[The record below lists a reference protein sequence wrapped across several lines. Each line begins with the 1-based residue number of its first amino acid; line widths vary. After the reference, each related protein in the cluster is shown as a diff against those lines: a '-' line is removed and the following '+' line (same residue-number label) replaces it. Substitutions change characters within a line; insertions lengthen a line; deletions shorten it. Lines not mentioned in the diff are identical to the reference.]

1 MRIIEL
7 DAGNWRSALDFYND
21 LLAALGAPTG
31 HGRNINALVDS
42 MIWGGMNAVEA
53 PYTIRILHTTK
64 LSQQIRD
71 ELELVNEFSRKLAQN
86 STSDAATTYASSG
99 KSRLGSYV
107 APRKRLAVLP
117 RTLI

>member
-64 LSQQIRD
+64 LSQEIRD
-71 ELELVNEFSRKLAQN
+71 ELELVKRVFAEACAEFHERRGHDVCIEWEIE
-86 STSDAATTYASSG
+86 T
-99 KSRLGSYV
+99 R
-107 APRKRLAVLP
+107 
-117 RTLI
+117 